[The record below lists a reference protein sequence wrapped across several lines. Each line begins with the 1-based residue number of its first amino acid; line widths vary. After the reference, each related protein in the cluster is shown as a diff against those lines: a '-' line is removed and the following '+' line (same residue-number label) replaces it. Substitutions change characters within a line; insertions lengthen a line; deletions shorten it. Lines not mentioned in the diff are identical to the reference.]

1 VEELEDD
8 GENLIANVGSVA
20 EKPERPSIFAFVGR
34 ENTEAGEH
42 LKRRIAK
49 SKGKGRPLLKSKRKV
64 HESIAR
70 NSTAEKRDPNEYLI
84 DVEESGEQVV
94 MLDRRDFKLP
104 AAPADLKLSCPMRG
118 QGTRS
123 VSQWD
128 FSTGQEMSVTAKN
141 PHERY
146 VGRNVRKAFRIRR
159 KVRQCYDGVAI
170 LRRRS
175 TYLRR
180 KVGRF

>member
-104 AAPADLKLSCPMRG
+104 AAPADLKFELPYEG
-118 QGTRS
+118 
-123 VSQWD
+123 
-128 FSTGQEMSVTAKN
+128 
-141 PHERY
+141 PRY
-146 VGRNVRKAFRIRR
+146 KIGEPVGFFDGARNECHGEEPSR
-159 KVRQCYDGVAI
+159 KVCRTKRAQGVQDTSKSEAM
-170 LRRRS
+170 LRRCGNPS
-175 TYLRR
+175 
-180 KVGRF
+180 KA